1 MSRIVNPFVVNCQAL
16 RRELASQLCSSVRQ
30 SFHCPVETNSQVL
43 IAKQINR
50 GTTADYEQLDFGP
63 TLPPAEIENNA
74 ARLVRAAGHRSLSS
88 GFHMSSTVKV
98 AYGSSLRRWT
108 LMIIILCAVVWRA
121 SADALAQDA
130 APTGL
135 RITAYSASWSPGRP
149 GSNKAPYLVIG
160 MADRWDTPPYG
171 SFRITGDE
179 ATNSSAGN
187 TIMRQVGQAASAN
200 GTEQIESGRLVLSS
214 LLVRTV
220 GVRGL
225 TTFLAEPTSPRQA
238 IQRSPE
244 LTGAKVYSL
253 LYDNSA
259 PGSFLYGYR
268 ANYLPSKQWLAD
280 SESFTR
286 EKSSSARVGS
296 GAASRQAAAIIL
308 IIAISRTSH
317 AN

>member
-1 MSRIVNPFVVNCQAL
+1 
-16 RRELASQLCSSVRQ
+16 
-30 SFHCPVETNSQVL
+30 
-43 IAKQINR
+43 
-50 GTTADYEQLDFGP
+50 
-63 TLPPAEIENNA
+63 
-74 ARLVRAAGHRSLSS
+74 
-88 GFHMSSTVKV
+88 
-98 AYGSSLRRWT
+98 
-108 LMIIILCAVVWRA
+108 
-121 SADALAQDA
+121 
-130 APTGL
+130 
-135 RITAYSASWSPGRP
+135 
-149 GSNKAPYLVIG
+149 
-160 MADRWDTPPYG
+160 
-171 SFRITGDE
+171 
-179 ATNSSAGN
+179 
-187 TIMRQVGQAASAN
+187 MRQVGQAASAN

-238 IQRSPE
+238 IQRSPD